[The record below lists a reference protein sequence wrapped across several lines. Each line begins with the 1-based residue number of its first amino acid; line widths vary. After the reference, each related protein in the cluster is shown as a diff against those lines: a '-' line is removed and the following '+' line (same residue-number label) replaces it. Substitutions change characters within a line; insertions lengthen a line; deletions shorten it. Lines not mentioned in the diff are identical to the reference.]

1 MMKEDNPIFIHS
13 LFRSGSTYL
22 VEVFRRSPANYW
34 CYQEPLHEIFLSQD
48 LSKDFLLQEDNKKAS
63 YLRHPAL
70 SRPYFYEFSFVVNEI
85 KRLFRK
91 SFPYDLYFLSKL
103 DDCIELKAYLNLL
116 LQNAPATPVLQCCRS
131 IGRMEALKQE
141 VGGIHIFLWRN
152 PWDQWWS
159 YKTDFYF
166 DRANILIANALTAPD
181 FIKRLRFDINLPEFH
196 SDNLYDEILFAEAH
210 RLTSDASYMLFYAL
224 WCHAFIVAKPLCD
237 LDINID
243 MLAVSMEYR
252 DSIVKRLTELG
263 ISNLDFSD
271 CKVPISTHSTDDKA
285 FFDSIEERIHG
296 LLQDSGI
303 SSKQIDEMLTMRH
316 SHTVSFS
323 DEHFLQSLMITA
335 SRSTKLTRRY
345 ETELANL
352 VSRWNSAIEA
362 LQRAEAAARQAS
374 ERAVAAEARADQ
386 AEANTREAQ
395 AHAEQAQAR
404 AHEAEQRLAALYN
417 SISWRI
423 TAPLRTPPVRF
434 VYRQIIHIKEQGFIG
449 RVKFVSGNLLK
460 IGEAKAVHF
469 IEDHPVP
476 YNTAL
481 KWMHRLGLY
490 ALARAFYRRVTR
502 HNSDAPFTCPPPV
515 TNIESEALS
524 PRAHEIYS
532 QLKNGLDTEKK
543 RDSGIGCI

>member
-22 VEVFRRSPANYW
+22 VEVFRRSLANYW

-48 LSKDFLLQEDNKKAS
+48 LSKDLLLQEDNKKAS

-70 SRPYFYEFSFVVNEI
+70 SRPYFYEFSFLVNEI

-374 ERAVAAEARADQ
+374 ERAVAAETRAEHAEAKAEEAELQAAQANERANQ
-386 AEANTREAQ
+386 AEAN
-395 AHAEQAQAR
+395 AR
-404 AHEAEQRLAALYN
+404 EAEQRLAALYN

-460 IGEAKAVHF
+460 Q
-469 IEDHPVP
+469 
-476 YNTAL
+476 
-481 KWMHRLGLY
+481 
-490 ALARAFYRRVTR
+490 ARAFYRRVTR
-502 HNSDAPFTCPPPV
+502 HNQNAPFTCPPPV

-543 RDSGIGCI
+543 RDSGIVCI